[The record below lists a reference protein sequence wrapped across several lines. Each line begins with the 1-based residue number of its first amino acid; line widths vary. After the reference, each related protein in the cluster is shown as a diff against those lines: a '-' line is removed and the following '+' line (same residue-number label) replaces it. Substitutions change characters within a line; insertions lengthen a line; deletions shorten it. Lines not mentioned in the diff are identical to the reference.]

1 MTEVEAR
8 PHGPDH
14 GSPPGSEDEPDH
26 RWAALTSGR
35 LAVLCGLLYLPFTT
49 LGYGTDVDITNVLR
63 SGESLLEGSYRY
75 SRPPGA
81 LPYEALVG
89 VLDRVGG
96 AAAVS
101 AASALMAVVLL
112 VLLGRLV
119 AGELGERRARIAV
132 GVVATQPWF
141 WVAATSLGDYVFALG
156 LLLAGLLAARRD
168 RRVLAGLAFATAIAF
183 RSSSAFL
190 VWAYLLAELIGARDG
205 LEDEGAVRPAPSA
218 RWREVLV
225 TGTVTAVAALVWF
238 VPSWLSV
245 GRTGRFLVNEFETTG
260 FLAMAGRWGVK
271 NIAFFG
277 VFSLAVLAV
286 LAPVL
291 LASLRLARTS
301 VLVRFAVLAAVVA
314 ELLFLRFPWK
324 LVHLLPVLVCLA
336 ILLAASP
343 RVRAWHVGALV
354 ASQVLLAFVSV
365 TVAEPDIT
373 NAATSG
379 RLHLGVEWGVVVNE
393 VDCRTDPPYG
403 DGAWPDL
410 DTPAAD
416 YAAIDMFTCQ
426 ARPWRPGGIPAD
438 YGQGASSGRPPPHEL
453 PEP

>member
-1 MTEVEAR
+1 MTEVQAR
-8 PHGPDH
+8 SGRSDH
-14 GSPPGSEDEPDH
+14 VPPPALEDEPDH
-26 RWAALTSGR
+26 RWPSLTPTR
-35 LAVLCGLLYLPFTT
+35 LAVLSGLLYLPFTT

-63 SGESLLEGSYRY
+63 SGESLLEGRYRY

-81 LPYEALVG
+81 LPYEGLVG
-89 VLDRVGG
+89 VLDRIGG
-96 AAAVS
+96 PTAVS
-101 AASALMAVVLL
+101 VASALMAVVLL

-119 AGELGERRARIAV
+119 SDELGARRGRIAV
-132 GVVATQPWF
+132 AVVATQPWF
-141 WVAATSLGDYVFALG
+141 WLAATSLGDYVFALG
-156 LLLAGLLAARRD
+156 LLVAGALAARHD

-183 RSSSAFL
+183 RSSTAFL
-190 VWAYLLAELIGARDG
+190 VWAFLLAELFGARGG
-205 LEDEGAVRPAPSA
+205 LEKHDAVRPAPPN
-218 RWREVLV
+218 RWRDALV
-225 TGTVTAVAALVWF
+225 TGAVTALAGLVWF
-238 VPSWLSV
+238 IPSWLSV

-260 FLAMAGRWGVK
+260 VVAMAGRWGVK

-277 VFSLAVLAV
+277 VFSLVVLAA

-291 LASLRLARTS
+291 LAALRLVRTS
-301 VLVRFAVLAAVVA
+301 VLVRFAVLAALVA

-324 LVHLLPVLVCLA
+324 LAHLLPVLVCLA

-343 RVRAWHVGALV
+343 RLRTWHVGALL

-373 NAATSG
+373 NAATTG
-379 RLHLGVEWGVVVNE
+379 RVHLGVTWGVVVNDL
-393 VDCRTDPPYG
+393 DCRIDPPYG
-403 DGAWPDL
+403 EGGWPDL

-426 ARPWRPGGIPAD
+426 ARPWRPGGIPDD